1 MMILNVLF
9 NILGYYDFQGV
20 YQFFWLFIGF
30 ISKFCND
37 VYKNNDLVFLNIF
50 LINIGYIYEL
60 LFNFVICL
68 GVSSFMIN

>member
-1 MMILNVLF
+1 MFYLIFWVIMNFREFIS
-9 NILGYYDFQGV
+9 
-20 YQFFWLFIGF
+20 FFWLFIDF

-37 VYKNNDLVFLNIF
+37 KYVYINNDLVFLNIF
-50 LINIGYIYEL
+50 LIDIGYIYEL